1 MSDDVPL
8 GALIGLLTILLV
20 LSAFFSGTETA
31 LMRLSRHRLKH
42 LARTG
47 HKGAQL
53 ADQLL
58 KRPDRLIGLIL
69 FGNNLVNFMAASLV
83 AVVAIRLGGP
93 AAVAAGSFLLTFVVL
108 IFAEVTPK
116 TLAALH
122 PERLALPS
130 AFIYYPLMRLCL
142 PLVWVINLMANSML
156 KLVGVDPED
165 DEGQPLSMEELRTLV
180 HESNALLPRR
190 RYRMLMAIL
199 ELEEMT
205 VDDIMIPH
213 NEVVGIDLNNDW
225 DRILETISRSVFTRM
240 PVYRDTLDKVT
251 GVLHMKRLVQ
261 EGALEHLD
269 SDRLEQILDEPY
281 FVPEG
286 TPLQTQLLQ
295 FQRRRRRTAL
305 VVDEYGDIQGMI
317 TLEDLLEEIV
327 GEFTSEPATDTDE
340 VQRDGQ
346 SPGYIVSG
354 NINIR
359 ALNRRMN
366 WHLPTDGPKTLDGLI
381 LERLE
386 TIPSSGTGLML
397 SDYPVVIVKTGENVV
412 KSVRILP
419 PEEQA
424 A

>member
-8 GALIGLLTILLV
+8 GALLALLTILLV

-31 LMRLSRHRLKH
+31 LMRLNRHRLRH

-47 HKGAQL
+47 HQGAKL
-53 ADQLL
+53 AEQLL
-58 KRPDRLIGLIL
+58 SRPDRLIGLIL
-69 FGNNLVNFMAASLV
+69 FGNNLVNFMAASIV
-83 AVVAIRLGGP
+83 AVVAVRLGGP

-130 AFIYYPLMRLCL
+130 AFVYYPLLRLSL

-156 KLVGVDPED
+156 RLAGVNPEND
-165 DEGQPLSMEELRTLV
+165 DSQPVSMEELRTLV

-213 NEVVGIDLNNDW
+213 NEVLGIDLNDDW
-225 DRILETISRSVFTRM
+225 DDIIETIRQSAFTRM
-240 PVYRDTLDKVT
+240 PVYRDSLDKVS

-261 EGALEHLD
+261 QGALENLD
-269 SDRLEQILDEPY
+269 RATLERLLDDPY

-295 FQRRRRRTAL
+295 FQRTRRRTAL
-305 VVDEYGDIQGMI
+305 IVDEYGDIQGMI

-327 GEFTSEPATDTDE
+327 GEFTSEPAPDSEE
-340 VQRDGQ
+340 VRRDDK

-366 WHLPTDGPKTLDGLI
+366 WHLPTDGPKTLNGLI

-386 TIPSSGTGLML
+386 TIPPRGTGLML
-397 SDYPVVIVKTGENVV
+397 ADYPVEIMQTVDNAV

-419 PEEQA
+419 PEERA